1 MTEEQSLLQKDCFH
15 RLLREIQSLTKQPG
29 KHLIKTERSIKSKQN
44 QNKLIKEPSSKIKLK
59 SEIRKV
65 YQTIAGSPKILPI
78 TLTQNIQSNKTQKL
92 SEMKNILN
100 KDFVR
105 IDKTKIMKPTIEN
118 KIKKNLMKENFQ
130 RKKEEQEF
138 QKEFNDHVKMKPHH
152 SRNYSFNNVNYKLPN
167 TNYYGYSQTMS
178 AVGKNLT
185 LTLELRN
192 IGSSNHIKKILSNNN
207 IHHSPTRFTNT
218 ILPYAYN
225 SLN

>member
-1 MTEEQSLLQKDCFH
+1 
-15 RLLREIQSLTKQPG
+15 
-29 KHLIKTERSIKSKQN
+29 
-44 QNKLIKEPSSKIKLK
+44 
-59 SEIRKV
+59 
-65 YQTIAGSPKILPI
+65 
-78 TLTQNIQSNKTQKL
+78 
-92 SEMKNILN
+92 
-100 KDFVR
+100 
-105 IDKTKIMKPTIEN
+105 
-118 KIKKNLMKENFQ
+118 
-130 RKKEEQEF
+130 
-138 QKEFNDHVKMKPHH
+138 MKPHH

-218 ILPYAYN
+218 ILPYTYN